1 MNLAVPKDK
10 TIRKVLA
17 KLCRIFGETNFYL
30 VDYWDADL
38 CAIGVKNLTDKKH
51 LIYISTN
58 NKPTD
63 YYFVEVEK
71 INSETDLENY
81 DVIGD
86 FDEIT
91 FEELSKLITKYL
103 YLQPNL

>member
-1 MNLAVPKDK
+1 MKLAVPKDK
-10 TIRKVLA
+10 TIEKVLA
-17 KLCRIFGETNFYL
+17 KLYKLFGETNFYL
-30 VDYWDADL
+30 VENWDADL
-38 CAIGVKNLTDKKH
+38 CAIGIKNLTDRKH
-51 LIYISTN
+51 LIYISTY

-63 YYFVEVEK
+63 YYFVEIEK
-71 INSETDLENY
+71 LNSKTDLENY